1 MIRKERNLTA
11 LVAMATTIATT
22 TGEATDA
29 MIIGVDMK
37 ERAIVQDKV
46 IRASISGDATVTG
59 TFAGTKEGQ
68 NVIVANILARESV
81 KIGEVNPG
89 GHGEVIDRVL
99 WSAIA
104 AVNVVAIP
112 DHGDRIAKTGDRGL
126 VITENIKVTMD
137 GN

>member
-1 MIRKERNLTA
+1 
-11 LVAMATTIATT
+11 MATTIATT

-29 MIIGVDMK
+29 MIIGVDIE

-46 IRASISGDATVTG
+46 ILASISGDATVTG
-59 TFAGTKEGQ
+59 TFAGTEEGQ
-68 NVIVANILARESV
+68 NMIVANILARESV
-81 KIGEVNPG
+81 KIEEVNPG
-89 GHGEVIDRVL
+89 DPGEVIDPAL

-104 AVNVVAIP
+104 AVSVVAIP
-112 DHGDRIAKTGDRGL
+112 DLGDLIAKTGDRGL